1 VHPAG
6 SSATVALDSS
16 AVSAHPTAM
25 IVRTLRRLLRPTVW
39 VTVERVFTEVFSLA
53 LFAVQARLLGPQ
65 AFGLIAAVMVF
76 VTFWDTVPMNVVL
89 EALVSVRMID
99 KSHFATAATATI
111 LVSLIFGAVVFSLAG
126 PVANLFGD
134 QELASVMRA
143 MALLPPLQAFS
154 TVPLAV
160 TRRDLR
166 FEATTVRTIV
176 SLIAGG
182 AVGLVL
188 ALRGSGVWA
197 LVWQALVQRLVAA
210 IVLWSAVRM
219 PLRPMLSP
227 RHGRDLAVFVGPILW
242 SSVMNWGAGQLPRLF
257 LGIYLGP
264 VDLGLFSTAGRFNAI
279 AKQVAMLPKAFV
291 ARVDLRRFA
300 TDRAA
305 MAHAARRVFLQ
316 IGFLGFPICFGG
328 AAVMPTLFHVWL
340 DPRWYDAILPSQI
353 MLLGCVPFVTFFGS
367 TAVLYA
373 LNQQGPEA
381 RVSTTLNM
389 VMLAGM
395 AVGMRYGLIAISAA
409 VALAPLLLLPL
420 PTLAVRRTGYVAVR
434 DIVMPQVAP
443 LLAAAGMGGAVCL
456 LRHYL
461 APYVPEAKALP
472 MLVAVG
478 ALLYPA
484 GIVVLMP
491 RQARQIVAKFRG

>member
-1 VHPAG
+1 
-6 SSATVALDSS
+6 
-16 AVSAHPTAM
+16 
-25 IVRTLRRLLRPTVW
+25 
-39 VTVERVFTEVFSLA
+39 
-53 LFAVQARLLGPQ
+53 
-65 AFGLIAAVMVF
+65 
-76 VTFWDTVPMNVVL
+76 
-89 EALVSVRMID
+89 
-99 KSHFATAATATI
+99 
-111 LVSLIFGAVVFSLAG
+111 
-126 PVANLFGD
+126 
-134 QELASVMRA
+134 
-143 MALLPPLQAFS
+143 
-154 TVPLAV
+154 
-160 TRRDLR
+160 
-166 FEATTVRTIV
+166 
-176 SLIAGG
+176 
-182 AVGLVL
+182 
-188 ALRGSGVWA
+188 
-197 LVWQALVQRLVAA
+197 
-210 IVLWSAVRM
+210 
-219 PLRPMLSP
+219 MLSP

-279 AKQVAMLPKAFV
+279 VKQVAMLPKAFV

-316 IGFLGFPICFGG
+316 IGLLGFPICFGG

-340 DPRWYDAILPSQI
+340 DPRWYGAILPSQI
-353 MLLGCVPFVTFFGS
+353 MLLGCIPFVTFFGS

-381 RVSTTLNM
+381 RVSTTLSV

-395 AVGMRYGLIAISAA
+395 AVGMRYGLVAISAA

-434 DIVMPQVAP
+434 DIVMSQVAP

-491 RQARQIVAKFRG
+491 RQARQIVAQFRG